1 MPRPVEKDLQATID
15 VLSAQKARLE
25 KLRESNEHLQSDME
39 EMDEFL
45 ALRGVVIDEEVDD
58 VDESI
63 STENRPIKSWDE
75 IVAEYAEHPTGGE
88 KLDDL
93 LTKAQLK
100 QCDER
105 IRALNEEYKAIHR
118 LDKTD
123 IAISAV
129 ASIVSASVDILLV
142 GIPKKTT
149 EGIKEAPLGNF
160 IRERLEQAFPVDEME
175 RLANQAKSK
184 VPYDA
189 QDNRYT
195 FQYVEGLSTYYHRL
209 LSLGHDPLLG
219 LFVGVHD
226 IVTGKMTTLDKA
238 GNLITQAMPGYA
250 DRTEKDIFSALC
262 KQVLHFM
269 SDVNTS
275 MGLPAPLMGL
285 FNALQ
290 IGKFGTEEQTIAE
303 IVQGMYFEGYDFVHF
318 VSQTIPVMLAE
329 VIVRLCWALKR
340 LHEGFDIKESIPI
353 STRHAKHPKLGTMLF
368 IAHTATTA
376 INAGNVYFTKNPLAI
391 NYPQWIAFAVYSFK
405 QAKWALI
412 DKPNQQDDYV
422 MDALGSETA
431 RLLAES
437 QQRLSGVSNNYTIVL

>member
-1 MPRPVEKDLQATID
+1 MTRPVDKTIRETVD
-15 VLSAQKARLE
+15 ILTAQKAHLGS
-25 KLRESNEHLQSDME
+25 LREDAEYLQDE
-39 EMDEFL
+39 ADEVDEFL
-45 ALRGVVIDEEVDD
+45 ALRGISIDENAGNE
-58 VDESI
+58 EGRLA
-63 STENRPIKSWDE
+63 TNRPRVKSWNE
-75 IVAEYAEHPTGGE
+75 IVTEYANQSTAGG

-93 LTKAQLK
+93 LTDAELK

-105 IRALNEEYKAIHR
+105 IRELNEEYKSIHR

-129 ASIVSASVDILLV
+129 AAIVSASVDILLV
-142 GIPKKTT
+142 GVLEKTT

-160 IRERLEQAFPVDEME
+160 IRDRFERAFPVDEME
-175 RLANQAKSK
+175 RLANQARSK

-189 QDNRYT
+189 QDNRNT
-195 FQYVEGLSTYYHRL
+195 AQYVDGLSAYYHRL

-226 IVTGKMTTLDKA
+226 IVTGKMTTLDKP
-238 GNLITQAMPGYA
+238 GNLISQVMPGYT
-250 DRTEKDIFSALC
+250 DRTEKDIFSAIC
-262 KQVLHFM
+262 KQVLHYM
-269 SDVNTS
+269 SDINTT

-290 IGKFGTEEQTIAE
+290 VGKFGPDDQTIAE

-318 VSQTIPVMLAE
+318 VSQTIPVMLTE

-340 LHEGFDIKESIPI
+340 MYEGHDLKESIPV
-353 STRHAKHPKLGTMLF
+353 STRHSKHPKLGTMLF
-368 IAHTATTA
+368 VAHAATTA

-391 NYPQWIAFAVYSFK
+391 NYPQWIAFSVYLFK
-405 QAKWALI
+405 QAKWALV

-422 MDALGSETA
+422 LQSLEEETA
-431 RLLAES
+431 RLLIESQRRLGELAES
-437 QQRLSGVSNNYTIVL
+437 EIIYL